1 LEFWLDD
8 ELMQKIANENNL
20 SETAFFVKENESF
33 RIRWFT
39 PTDEVDLCGHATLSS
54 SYIIFDKLDYG
65 KDEISFISKSGNLSV
80 DRTGDLINLN
90 FPSRN
95 PIPIEPD
102 KKLLDALKL
111 EPVEVLF
118 DKTTVC
124 VFETEDQ
131 IKNLNPDVQKFLD
144 VDTHGVIVTSQGI
157 SSDFVSRFFA
167 PDVGINEDPVT
178 GYAHTLLIPYWAAK
192 LNKNKLHAFQLSKRG
207 GEIFCENLDG
217 RVLISGRASIYL
229 EGKIYI

>member
-1 LEFWLDD
+1 
-8 ELMQKIANENNL
+8 MQKIANENNL
-20 SETAFFVKENESF
+20 SETAFFVQENESF
-33 RIRWFT
+33 RIRLFT
-39 PTDEVDLCGHATLSS
+39 PTDEVDLCGHATLAS